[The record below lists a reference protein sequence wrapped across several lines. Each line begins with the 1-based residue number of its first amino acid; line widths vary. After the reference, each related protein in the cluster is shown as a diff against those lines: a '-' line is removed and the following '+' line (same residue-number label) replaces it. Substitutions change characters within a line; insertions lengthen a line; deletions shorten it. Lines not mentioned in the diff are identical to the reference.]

1 VRALKIFVIDC
12 PEMNFSTFLR
22 LSPSIIFPHL
32 KFMSKIDF
40 VFYYKYHIFTLMA
53 KCDRHIWDT
62 QDNEWCWKCDELTDN
77 ERMQNT
83 KKMKVIFLDNDGV
96 ICLSNNW
103 GGRTKKWAK
112 HRSAN
117 PESSNLL
124 GKAPVDV
131 RFDDFDKK
139 SIKILN
145 EILEETGAEIVVS
158 SDWRF
163 HATLEELG
171 GYYLSQG
178 ISKKPI
184 GFTKKLGQFQEPE
197 NFPWSRQWNLEQSRS
212 LEILQYLK
220 DHSEVTN
227 WVAIDDL
234 NMGIPQTHE
243 SWGEMEMDWGL
254 TNFVLTPK
262 SSEGIKQTGIKD
274 KIIKLLNDD
283 YTTSDI

>member
-1 VRALKIFVIDC
+1 
-12 PEMNFSTFLR
+12 
-22 LSPSIIFPHL
+22 
-32 KFMSKIDF
+32 
-40 VFYYKYHIFTLMA
+40 
-53 KCDRHIWDT
+53 
-62 QDNEWCWKCDELTDN
+62 
-77 ERMQNT
+77 
-83 KKMKVIFLDNDGV
+83 MKVIFLDNDGV

-112 HRSAN
+112 YRSAN

-124 GKAPVDV
+124 REAPVDI

-171 GYYLSQG
+171 RYYLSQG

-197 NFPWSRQWNLEQSRS
+197 NFSWSRQWNLEQSRS

-220 DHSEVTN
+220 DHPEVTE

-262 SSEGIKQTGIKD
+262 SSEGIKQTGLKD

-283 YTTSDI
+283 NTTSGI